1 MSLARLPL
9 PPSVYDPRVFFILP
23 PFIFC
28 CPTSFLPAP
37 SPYYPLL
44 PPFSFPSPFSHPSSV
59 MYIPT
64 SLSSPPF
71 PPTPTSSLSPLPYP
85 LSLPYPLPFSFIA
98 TLSLQISYLPY
109 ISQERPEPFFMLA
122 KELYPGNFKVRS
134 EVKGQTTLS
143 CRPYYAAC
151 FLVVAPLVVMSAAH
165 PLPLLYPAPGRQG
178 DAPAELHP
186 SETTGLVP
194 AHHLHMYIHTYVRRC
209 TYTHALMNTMPHAHA
224 CSHAGKQA
232 CMHAHTSTPV
242 VTATT
247 YDRQTRVDGLQAC
260 NITINYF
267 KAVVNSMHCTL
278 CRTLTLWSGGQA
290 FLLISSLKLTVAS
303 TMLTAWSATRNS
315 PTSL

>member
-1 MSLARLPL
+1 MTQGCSSFFLLSSSATPPFPSCPLSLL
-9 PPSVYDPRVFFILP
+9 PPSTPVFLSLP
-23 PFIFC
+23 FLP
-28 CPTSFLPAP
+28 SFLCYVY
-37 SPYYPLL
+37 PYL
-44 PPFSFPSPFSHPSSV
+44 PF
-59 MYIPT
+59 
-64 SLSSPPF
+64 LSSFSTYPHLF
-71 PPTPTSSLSPLPYP
+71 PLPYP

-247 YDRQTRVDGLQAC
+247 YDRQTRVDGLQTC

-267 KAVVNSMHCTL
+267 RAVVNSMHCTL